1 MVRTETWS
9 PWTLVVAAGALVVLL
24 VTFGV
29 RLGVPSEAAIV
40 PVEDWRW
47 TSDGPIVVSVAPS
60 DDPATNALR
69 TGDLVTAIGGRSML
83 DWADHALDPGIDRPA
98 WTAGELVPFSVIRD
112 SRPQEVLVRVG
123 SFPVGPSLL
132 AGWPLILFVVS
143 QLLVT
148 GYIALRRPGQTV
160 ARALVIGSV
169 ANLASVLPW
178 QLGFVPSDLVRG
190 GPFLVAFAGT
200 VPLNLLF
207 WASALRI
214 TLAFPGSTPPTVR
227 HSTLRWIV
235 WGGPI
240 LAAAAGIA
248 IERLLIGN
256 TLNWI
261 GTWANVTATVIS
273 AVLILALIRTAM
285 AYDRTPVEERR
296 PVRWVGAAFAFGA
309 IAILVLT
316 AIPIALTGRA
326 IAGAPPVA
334 IFALPVPIAL
344 AIAIVRDRLF
354 AIDVLRRTRG
364 ELVVARE
371 EERRRLRRDLH
382 DGLGPSLAAMTMKLG
397 VAKGRI
403 RDDPTSA
410 EALIDQV
417 TLETQAAIAEIRR
430 MASELRPPALDEVG
444 LVEAIRRR
452 AIAFE
457 TDDPAAGMIRFEVR
471 GPADRESPP
480 GELPAA
486 VEVAVYRIAV
496 EAMTNVV
503 RHAGARACTVT
514 IGTARGVRLTVEDDG
529 SGLPIAWRPGIGT
542 TSMRERAIELGG
554 TCRIETR
561 PEGGTRV
568 DAWLPFPPG

>member
-9 PWTLVVAAGALVVLL
+9 PWTLVVAGAALAVLVV
-24 VTFGV
+24 TFAV
-29 RLGVPSEAAIV
+29 RLSVPSETAIV

-47 TSDGPIVVSVAPS
+47 TSDGPIVVSVAPGG
-60 DDPATNALR
+60 DPSAGALR
-69 TGDLVTAIGGRSML
+69 SGDLVTAIAGRPML
-83 DWADHALDPGIDRPA
+83 EWVDHALDPGIDRPA
-98 WTAGELVPFSVIRD
+98 WSAGELVPFDVIRD
-112 SRPQEVLVRVG
+112 SRPQEVLVRIEP
-123 SFPVGPSLL
+123 FPVGPSLL
-132 AGWPLILFVVS
+132 AGWPLLLFVAS

-148 GYIALRRPGQTV
+148 GYLALRRPGQTV

-169 ANLASVLPW
+169 ANMASALPW

-190 GPFLVAFAGT
+190 GPFLVAFAAT
-200 VPLNLLF
+200 IPLNLLF

-227 HSTLRWIV
+227 HRSLRWIV

-240 LAAAAGIA
+240 LAAVVGIA
-248 IERLLIGN
+248 IERVLIGN

-261 GTWANVTATVIS
+261 GTWANVTATIIS
-273 AVLILALIRTAM
+273 VVLILALARTAV
-285 AYDRTPVEERR
+285 AYRHTPLDERR
-296 PVRWVGAAFAFGA
+296 PVRLVGVAFAFGA
-309 IAILVLT
+309 IAILVFA

-326 IAGAPPVA
+326 IAGVPSVA
-334 IFALPVPIAL
+334 AFALPVPIAL
-344 AIAIVRDRLF
+344 VVAIVRDRLF

-364 ELVVARE
+364 ELVLARE

-397 VAKGRI
+397 VARGRI
-403 RDDPTSA
+403 RDDPASA

-452 AIAFE
+452 AASFGSEEPGAEAI
-457 TDDPAAGMIRFEVR
+457 GFEVV
-471 GPADRESPP
+471 GPADRERPL

-486 VEVAVYRIAV
+486 VEVAAYRIAV

-503 RHAGARACTVT
+503 RHAGARRCVVTVG
-514 IGTARGVRLTVEDDG
+514 IARGVRLTVEDDG

-568 DAWLPFPPG
+568 DAWLPFPPP